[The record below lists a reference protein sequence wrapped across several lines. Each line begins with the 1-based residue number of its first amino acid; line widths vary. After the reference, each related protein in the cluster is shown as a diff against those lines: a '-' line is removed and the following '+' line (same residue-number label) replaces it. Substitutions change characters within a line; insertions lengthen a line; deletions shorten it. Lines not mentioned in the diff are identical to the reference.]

1 MNAPPLHAALAR
13 TPIGSIRATSTN
25 VVVLGSIVALRSL
38 RYFTRK
44 RPRRTP
50 ATVPHDHDRG
60 LDPGHDQLRPPAS
73 RLGPLRGAVTS
84 LVIRDGTG
92 DILVEAWDAAA
103 EAVAAVA
110 AAATADATTAGLV
123 ACLAVENPEVKP
135 RDVSSSRGPRTT
147 SAFKLVLSS
156 ATGQGVVPVSA
167 GDVLAATSASTLSY
181 LPDHVAGVGSGAL
194 TALAAAVEFP
204 VRASGE
210 PRKVDLAVV
219 RVVAR
224 ESTTRGKLK
233 LVLVDAGG
241 ARAALYVPD
250 DVAAFVAPEIT
261 SGSLVALHGAKMLP
275 DSGAGASLPALTLP
289 FGGSVTLLPS
299 FEAPDELD
307 AHFDAAVAVHA
318 RKTRAARLR
327 QTSTLRALLSDAP
340 GSHNELRETTIA
352 ELSRSSFALGSDAP
366 IGVLRGV
373 RVLDFGLPF
382 AARDR
387 SRAFYTACPQCSR
400 AMRPICPSGHVLEP
414 GTTGQPCWRVE
425 MRLLDET
432 GVTAPITVFGEVA
445 QTLLGSLTHAAY
457 ATLSDDAVLVLLHSS
472 ILWATVDAA
481 FELSASTGELRL
493 LALRRV

>member
-50 ATVPHDHDRG
+50 ATA
-60 LDPGHDQLRPPAS
+60 PAS

-135 RDVSSSRGPRTT
+135 RDASSSHGPRTT

-194 TALAAAVEFP
+194 TALAAA
-204 VRASGE
+204 

-493 LALRRV
+493 LALRRA